1 MDPSLLKGIYLFEDL
16 TDEELSKISR
26 ILVNEKHHEGTFLFK
41 EGDKGDK
48 FYVILEGA
56 VRISQV
62 IRGAGEEA
70 LTILSKGDYFGEM
83 ALIDDSPR
91 SADAIVHENSEFLVI
106 SKKDFDELLFFDK
119 EIAYKM
125 LWAFVRTL
133 SRRLRETND
142 KIKALLH
149 MAGNF

>member
-1 MDPSLLKGIYLFEDL
+1 MEPTILKGIYLFEDL
-16 TDEELSKISR
+16 TDEELSKVSR
-26 ILVNEKHHEGTFLFK
+26 ILVNENHPEGTFLFH

-48 FYVILEGA
+48 FYVIIKGA
-56 VRISQV
+56 VRVSQAIS
-62 IRGAGEEA
+62 GTGEEA

-83 ALIDDSPR
+83 ALIDESPR
-91 SADAIVHENSEFLVI
+91 SADVIVHENSEFLVI

-133 SRRLRETND
+133 SRRLRDTND
-142 KIKALLH
+142 KIKAFLH

>member
-1 MDPSLLKGIYLFEDL
+1 MDPSVLKGIYLFEDL
-16 TDEELSKISR
+16 TDEELTKVSQ
-26 ILVNEKHHEGTFLFK
+26 ILVNEKHPAGAFLFK

-48 FYVILEGA
+48 FYVILTGA

-70 LTILSKGDYFGEM
+70 LTILNKGDYFGEM

-91 SADAIVHENSEFLVI
+91 SADAIVHEDSEFLVVA
-106 SKKDFDELLFFDK
+106 KRDFDELLFFDK
-119 EIAYKM
+119 DIAYKM

>member
-1 MDPSLLKGIYLFEDL
+1 MEPTILKGIYLFEDL
-16 TDEELSKISR
+16 TEEELAKVSKI
-26 ILVNEKHHEGTFLFK
+26 LVKESYPEGTFLFR

-48 FYVILEGA
+48 FYVIITGS
-56 VRISQV
+56 VRISQA
-62 IRGAGEEA
+62 ISGAGEEA
-70 LTILSKGDYFGEM
+70 LTILGKGDYFGEM
-83 ALIDDSPR
+83 ALIDESPR
-91 SADAIVHENSEFLVI
+91 SADVIVHENSELLVI
-106 SKKDFDELLFFDK
+106 SKKDFDDLLFFNK

-142 KIKALLH
+142 KIKAFLH

>member
-1 MDPSLLKGIYLFEDL
+1 MEPTILKGIYLFEDL
-16 TDEELSKISR
+16 TEEELAKVSQ
-26 ILVNEKHHEGTFLFK
+26 ILVKESYPEGTFLFR

-48 FYVILEGA
+48 FYVIIKGA
-56 VRISQV
+56 VRISQA
-62 IRGAGEEA
+62 ISGTGEEA
-70 LTILSKGDYFGEM
+70 LTILGKGDYFGEM
-83 ALIDDSPR
+83 ALIDESPR
-91 SADAIVHENSEFLVI
+91 SADVIIHENSELLVI
-106 SKKDFDELLFFDK
+106 SKKDFDDLLFFNK

-142 KIKALLH
+142 KIKAFLH

>member
-1 MDPSLLKGIYLFEDL
+1 MEPTILKGIYLFEDL
-16 TDEELSKISR
+16 TETELTKVSQ
-26 ILVNEKHHEGTFLFK
+26 ILATESYSEGTFLFR

-48 FYVILEGA
+48 FYVIITGA
-56 VRISQV
+56 VRISQA
-62 IRGAGEEA
+62 ISGTGEEA
-70 LTILSKGDYFGEM
+70 LTILGKGDYFGEM

-91 SADAIVHENSEFLVI
+91 SADVIIHENSELLVI

-142 KIKALLH
+142 KIKAFLH

>member
-1 MDPSLLKGIYLFEDL
+1 MEPAILKGIYLFADL
-16 TDEELSKISR
+16 TDEELSKVSQ
-26 ILVNEKHHEGTFLFK
+26 ILVNEKHSQGTVLFH

-48 FYVILEGA
+48 FYLILTGS
-56 VRISQV
+56 VRISQT

-70 LTILSKGDYFGEM
+70 LTILNAGNYFGEM
-83 ALIDDSPR
+83 ALIDESPR
-91 SADAIVHENSEFLVI
+91 SADANVHEDSEFLVI
-106 SKKDFDELLFFDK
+106 SKKDFDKLLFFDK

-133 SRRLRETND
+133 SHRLRETND

>member
-1 MDPSLLKGIYLFEDL
+1 MEPTILKGIYLFEDL
-16 TDEELSKISR
+16 TEEELAKVSR
-26 ILVNEKHHEGTFLFK
+26 ILVKESYPEGTFLFR

-48 FYVILEGA
+48 FYVIIKGA
-56 VRISQV
+56 VRISQA
-62 IRGAGEEA
+62 ISGTGEEA
-70 LTILSKGDYFGEM
+70 LTILGKGDYFGEM
-83 ALIDDSPR
+83 ALIDESPR
-91 SADAIVHENSEFLVI
+91 SADVIIHENSELLVI
-106 SKKDFDELLFFDK
+106 SKKDFDDLLFFNK

-142 KIKALLH
+142 KIKAFLH